1 MRSPRVLDG
10 WGILM
15 CCLPLV
21 AFGHH
26 ARFEFDESELVE
38 VRGSVTSVFWRN
50 PHIRFSISTAAENDA
65 QGEEWLVEGSSINRL
80 ERLGVTEDMLNTDGE
95 VRVLGFLSRRDEN
108 RLLPVYMTLE
118 NGREMV
124 MTLGPAREFGL
135 VDENAQD
142 NTTIG
147 DQEVQLAT
155 RRAEGIFR
163 VWVVSS
169 RSGGTEDLPL
179 TAAARAVKDAW
190 AQPED
195 RAWRCDP
202 PGMLENMSSPYPME
216 LVDGG
221 DEITL
226 RLEQWDGVRTIHM
239 DRSIESADPPPTR
252 MGYSVGRWEG
262 RTLIVQ
268 SKNFESGAYDD
279 IGTPQSAAMRVV
291 ERFAL
296 SEDGTRLDWS
306 ASVIDPETFTEP
318 VARQNLHFSWV
329 PGEEV
334 KPFNCSVP
342 DQ

>member
-1 MRSPRVLDG
+1 MRKPKVLGG
-10 WGILM
+10 WGILLF
-15 CCLPLV
+15 CLPLV

-38 VRGSVTSVFWRN
+38 VRGTVTSVFWRN
-50 PHIRFSISTAAENDA
+50 PHIRFSISNAENDA

-80 ERLGVTEDMLNTDGE
+80 ERLGVTEDMLNVDG
-95 VRVLGFLSRRDEN
+95 
-108 RLLPVYMTLE
+108 
-118 NGREMV
+118 
-124 MTLGPAREFGL
+124 
-135 VDENAQD
+135 
-142 NTTIG
+142 
-147 DQEVQLAT
+147 
-155 RRAEGIFR
+155 
-163 VWVVSS
+163 WV
-169 RSGGTEDLPL
+169 
-179 TAAARAVKDAW
+179 
-190 AQPED
+190 QPED

-239 DRSIESADPPPTR
+239 DRSIDSADPPPTR

-262 RTLIVQ
+262 RTLIVE
-268 SKNFESGAYDD
+268 SKKFESGAYDD
-279 IGTPQSAAMRVV
+279 RGTPQSAAMRVV
-291 ERFAL
+291 ERFTL
-296 SEDGTRLDWS
+296 SEDETRLDWS

-334 KPFNCSVP
+334 KPFDCSVP
-342 DQ
+342 GR

>member
-38 VRGSVTSVFWRN
+38 VRGSVMSVFWRN

-65 QGEEWLVEGSSINRL
+65 QGEQWLVEGSSINRL

-95 VRVLGFLSRRDEN
+95 VSVLGFLSRRDEN
-108 RLLPVYMTLE
+108 RLLPVYMTLA

-147 DQEVQLAT
+147 EQEVQLAT

-179 TAAARAVKDAW
+179 TAAARAVKDA
-190 AQPED
+190 
-195 RAWRCDP
+195 
-202 PGMLENMSSPYPME
+202 
-216 LVDGG
+216 
-221 DEITL
+221 
-226 RLEQWDGVRTIHM
+226 
-239 DRSIESADPPPTR
+239 
-252 MGYSVGRWEG
+252 
-262 RTLIVQ
+262 
-268 SKNFESGAYDD
+268 
-279 IGTPQSAAMRVV
+279 
-291 ERFAL
+291 
-296 SEDGTRLDWS
+296 
-306 ASVIDPETFTEP
+306 
-318 VARQNLHFSWV
+318 
-329 PGEEV
+329 
-334 KPFNCSVP
+334 
-342 DQ
+342 

>member
-38 VRGSVTSVFWRN
+38 VRGIVTSVFWRN
-50 PHIRFSISTAAENDA
+50 PHIRFSISTAAKNDA
-65 QGEEWLVEGSSINRL
+65 QEEWLVEGSSINRL

-95 VRVLGFLSRRDEN
+95 VSVLGFLSRRDE
-108 RLLPVYMTLE
+108 RRVLPVYMTLAD
-118 NGREMV
+118 GRGMV
-124 MTLGPAREFGL
+124 MTLGPAKEFGL

-142 NTTIG
+142 NTTID
-147 DQEVQLAT
+147 DQEVRLAT
-155 RRAEGIFR
+155 RHAEGVFR

-179 TAAARAVKDAW
+179 TAAARTVKDAW
-190 AQPED
+190 VQPED

-239 DRSIESADPPPTR
+239 DRSIDGADPPPTR

-279 IGTPQSAAMRVV
+279 RGTPQSAAMRVV
-291 ERFAL
+291 ERFTL
-296 SEDGTRLDWS
+296 SEDETRLDWS
-306 ASVIDPETFTEP
+306 ASVVDLETFTEP

-334 KPFNCSVP
+334 KPFNCSAP
-342 DQ
+342 GQ